1 MREWKTGPAD
11 EPSHNFT
18 YRKFTSI
25 RLGASPICLVYHYRH
40 DSTCSYTHGASA
52 MSRCRRE
59 QWTHPT
65 KPYKYWT
72 TDMANAKYNFNK
84 EPSHM
89 ALPGRGSPHGG
100 GMHKLWE

>member
-1 MREWKTGPAD
+1 
-11 EPSHNFT
+11 
-18 YRKFTSI
+18 
-25 RLGASPICLVYHYRH
+25 
-40 DSTCSYTHGASA
+40 